1 MEKANYPTDCTFYPQ
16 CEFLKELVRDIPR
29 NLKLT
34 KSIILPIRAE
44 SLCSECASFER
55 RPIKTVA

>member
-1 MEKANYPTDCTFYPQ
+1 MKKARHPADCIFFPQ
-16 CEFLKELVRDIPR
+16 CESLEELVRDIPR

-44 SLCSECASFER
+44 SLYAECGNFER
-55 RPIKTVA
+55 RPIKTFA

>member
-1 MEKANYPTDCTFYPQ
+1 MKQVKYPTDCIFFPH
-16 CEFLKELVRDIPR
+16 CESLEELVRDIPR

-34 KSIILPIRAE
+34 KSIVLQKRAE
-44 SLCSECASFER
+44 SFCAECGNFER